1 MAIPD
6 YFQRNAVAVS
16 QVISGLDE
24 HRLESRLANVA
35 IGVTIGSDASGDEG
49 RAMADLLVRLLARF
63 YPTIIIREEGTGG
76 VRNEIH
82 ALARRVNPRI
92 DLSGKATIE
101 AVIGTAR
108 PRWKTVPTVFAGCS
122 GWDAALSTDHP
133 QTCGATNNPFG
144 AGLGAC
150 LAAAE
155 VFRHV
160 FLPDAVLE
168 GDRAISVPNV
178 GQWASDDGN
187 VDGNVGEIVLAGAG
201 AIGNAV
207 AWALSRTALEGSIE
221 IVDHESVD
229 RGNLQ
234 RYVLAERDDE
244 QKRKATFIAGAFNG
258 RLRARAHPS
267 KLAEYLETRNHR
279 VVNLL
284 LALDSATDRCAA
296 QASLPRGI
304 ANAWTQP
311 GDLGVSSHDF
321 LEGACV
327 CCLYL
332 PDGPQKNEDQIIA
345 ESFGVPDRLRQVRAL
360 LYKSAG
366 APRDLLVAIAEARN
380 LPLERLLP
388 FEGRPLRALYT
399 EGFCGGAVI
408 PLGEPGTPANDVHVP
423 LAHQS
428 ALAGVLLAAVGVRM
442 GLSGKMKSVVTQYD
456 VLRSQERFHV
466 YPAGKPSD
474 KRCICQDADYRDVYR
489 SKYPHLSQST

>member
-24 HRLESRLANVA
+24 QRLASRLANVG
-35 IGVTIGSDASGDEG
+35 IGVTIGPDAGGDEG

-63 YPTIIIREEGTGG
+63 YPSINIREEGAGG
-76 VRNEIH
+76 FGSEIH
-82 ALARRVNPRI
+82 ALARRINPRME
-92 DLSGKATIE
+92 LSGKATIE

-108 PRWKTVPTVFAGCS
+108 PRWKTARTVFGGCA
-122 GWDAALSTDHP
+122 GWDAMLSTSDP
-133 QTCGATNNPFG
+133 QRCGASNNPFG

-150 LAAAE
+150 LVAAE

-168 GDRAISVPNV
+168 GECEIGVPHA
-178 GQWASDDGN
+178 GEWANDNGD
-187 VDGNVGEIVLAGAG
+187 VDGNVGELVLAGAG

-207 AWALSRTALEGSIE
+207 AWALSRTGVEGSID

-229 RGNLQ
+229 LGNLQ

-244 QKRKATFIAGAFNG
+244 AKPKATFLTEVFNG
-258 RLRARAHPS
+258 ELRATAHPV
-267 KLAEYLETRNHR
+267 KLAEYLQQKGHR
-279 VVNLL
+279 VANLL
-284 LALDSATDRCAA
+284 LALDSARDRCAG
-296 QASLPRGI
+296 QASLPRRI

-327 CCLYL
+327 SCLYL
-332 PDGPQKNEDQIIA
+332 PHGAQKNEDQIIA
-345 ESFGVPDRLRQVRAL
+345 ESFGVPDRLMQVRTL
-360 LYKSAG
+360 LYKNEG
-366 APRDLLVAIAEARN
+366 APRDLLGAIATARN
-380 LPLERLLP
+380 VPLAKLRP
-388 FEGRPLRALYT
+388 FEGRSLRALYT

-428 ALAGVLLAAVGVRM
+428 ALAGVLLAAAGVRM
-442 GLSGKMKSVVTQYD
+442 ALSGRVDSVVTRYD
-456 VLRSQERFHV
+456 VLKPQERFLVHPV
-466 YPAGKPSD
+466 AKHPRG
-474 KRCICQDADYRDVYR
+474 RCICQDADYRDVYR
-489 SKYPHLSQST
+489 SKY